1 MTEKDFAFGTEDLES
16 AEYLL
21 SMVGGIASLME
32 GVEENPSDTS
42 KEVAWSAMAINY
54 LLDEAQE
61 CIQKG
66 KAAITRARAM
76 SKAQE
81 TRAAS

>member
-66 KAAITRARAM
+66 KATIARARAM
-76 SKAQE
+76 TKALE

>member
-66 KAAITRARAM
+66 KDTIARARAM
-76 SKAQE
+76 T

>member
-21 SMVGGIASLME
+21 SMVGGIAGL
-32 GVEENPSDTS
+32 VEETENSPSDKSGET
-42 KEVAWSAMAINY
+42 AWAARAIAY

-66 KAAITRARAM
+66 KAAIARARAM
-76 SKAQE
+76 TKALE

>member
-21 SMVGGIASLME
+21 SMVGGIAGL
-32 GVEENPSDTS
+32 VEETENSPSDKSGET
-42 KEVAWSAMAINY
+42 AWAARAIAY

-66 KAAITRARAM
+66 KATIARARAM
-76 SKAQE
+76 TKAQE

>member
-21 SMVGGIASLME
+21 EMVGGIASLME
-32 GVEENPSDTS
+32 GVKENPSDTS
-42 KEVAWSAMAINY
+42 NEVAWSAMAINY

-66 KAAITRARAM
+66 KATIARARAM
-76 SKAQE
+76 TKALE

>member
-32 GVEENPSDTS
+32 TTGEGCTDHTESM
-42 KEVAWSAMAINY
+42 AWSAMAINY

-66 KAAITRARAM
+66 KATIARARAM
-76 SKAQE
+76 TKALE

>member
-32 GVEENPSDTS
+32 TTGEGCTDHTESM
-42 KEVAWSAMAINY
+42 AWSAMAINY

-66 KAAITRARAM
+66 KATMARARAIAKTM
-76 SKAQE
+76 E
-81 TRAAS
+81 TRAS

>member
-42 KEVAWSAMAINY
+42 KEVAWSAVAINY

-66 KAAITRARAM
+66 KATIARARAM
-76 SKAQE
+76 TKAQE

>member
-21 SMVGGIASLME
+21 SMVGGIAGLME
-32 GVEENPSDTS
+32 TTGKGCVDNTESVP
-42 KEVAWSAMAINY
+42 WSAMAINY

-61 CIQKG
+61 RFFGDFPQNL
-66 KAAITRARAM
+66 RF
-76 SKAQE
+76 QE
-81 TRAAS
+81 HFQAFRPV

>member
-21 SMVGGIASLME
+21 SMVGGIAGL
-32 GVEENPSDTS
+32 VEETENSPSDKSGET
-42 KEVAWSAMAINY
+42 AWAARAIAY

-66 KAAITRARAM
+66 KATIARARAM
-76 SKAQE
+76 TKALE

>member
-1 MTEKDFAFGTEDLES
+1 MTEKDFAFGTEELES

-21 SMVGGIASLME
+21 SMVGGIAGL
-32 GVEENPSDTS
+32 VEETENSPSDKSGET
-42 KEVAWSAMAINY
+42 AWAARAIAY

-66 KAAITRARAM
+66 KATIARARAM
-76 SKAQE
+76 TKALE

>member
-66 KAAITRARAM
+66 KDTIARARAM
-76 SKAQE
+76 TKAQE

>member
-21 SMVGGIASLME
+21 SMVGGIASL
-32 GVEENPSDTS
+32 VEETENSPSDKS
-42 KEVAWSAMAINY
+42 GEAAWAARAIAY

-66 KAAITRARAM
+66 KATIARARAM
-76 SKAQE
+76 TKALE
-81 TRAAS
+81 TRAES